1 MFKIGDESVEKIS
14 KISSGIVALVALVVL
29 TVLLFGF
36 VMNLDKKAYGDT
48 ITIKY
53 EQQKTNFSYGDKSVA
68 YPTINLVAKLYSM
81 SDNSLKYSQ
90 IFDADSQPM
99 LITQGNY
106 MMYIE
111 APTFVQ
117 YDIQIT
123 YTNDSVY
130 PFSVLGAFCLN
141 LSDVSSITISVS
153 KISQETWFN
162 NSTTI

>member
-1 MFKIGDESVEKIS
+1 MEKIS

-29 TVLLFGF
+29 IVLSFGF
-36 VMNLDKKAYGDT
+36 VMNLDKKAYGEN
-48 ITIKY
+48 ITISY
-53 EQQKTNFSYGDKSVA
+53 EQTETAFTYDDASVA

-90 IFDADSQPM
+90 IFYNDSQTM
-99 LITQGNY
+99 SIEQGNY

-117 YDIQIT
+117 YDVKIT
-123 YTNDSVY
+123 YTNTNILAQA
-130 PFSVLGAFCLN
+130 FSVLGAFCLN
-141 LSDVSSITISVS
+141 LNDVVDSIIISVS
-153 KISQETWFN
+153 GISQETWFN